1 MQKIYINVPS
11 ITFAMKSEKILR
23 ANHIY
28 GLVVKTPSQF
38 SSRGCSYSII
48 IDSNQLDAAKNILDK
63 NNIKIIDIRSDQE
76 VQL

>member
-1 MQKIYINVPS
+1 MPS

-38 SSRGCSYSII
+38 SSRGCSYSIVI
-48 IDSNQLDAAKNILDK
+48 NSNQLEAAKIILDK
-63 NNIKIIDIRSDQE
+63 SNIKVNDIRYEQE
-76 VQL
+76 VQS

>member
-1 MQKIYINVPS
+1 MQKIYINMPS

-38 SSRGCSYSII
+38 SSRGCSYSIVI
-48 IDSNQLDAAKNILDK
+48 NSNQLEAAKIILDK
-63 NNIKIIDIRSDQE
+63 SNIKVNDIRYEQE
-76 VQL
+76 VQS

>member
-11 ITFAMKSEKILR
+11 VTFAMKSEKILR

-38 SSRGCSYSII
+38 SSCGCGHSVVIN
-48 IDSNQLDAAKNILDK
+48 SNQLDAAKSILS
-63 NNIKIIDIRSDQE
+63 NNHIKINDIRSGDE
-76 VQL
+76 V

>member
-1 MQKIYINVPS
+1 MPS

-38 SSRGCSYSII
+38 SNRGCSYSIV
-48 IDSNQLDAAKNILDK
+48 IDSNQLDNARSILSK
-63 NNIKIIDIRSDQE
+63 NNIRINDIISDQG

>member
-1 MQKIYINVPS
+1 MPS

-38 SSRGCSYSII
+38 SNRGCSYSIVI
-48 IDSNQLDAAKNILDK
+48 NSNQIEDAKSILYK
-63 NNIKIIDIRSDQE
+63 NNIIINDIISDQG
-76 VQL
+76 VHL